1 MKTIMIVDEDKD
13 VVERIKSFLEK
24 EDFNVSVAQ
33 TNREA
38 LEVLEKKEQNVD
50 VILLHSTIPGSNED
64 VFTPIITNTK
74 TKIVSIDKP
83 LSRTCTEEELKE
95 FIKKII

>member
-1 MKTIMIVDEDKD
+1 MKTIMIVDEDRD
-13 VVERIKSFLEK
+13 IVERIKSYLEK
-24 EDFNVSVAQ
+24 EDFNVSIAQ

-38 LEVLEKKEQNVD
+38 LEALEKNEQNVD
-50 VILLHSTIPGSNED
+50 VILLHSTVPGSDED
-64 VFTPIITNTK
+64 VFTPIVTNTK

-95 FIKKII
+95 FIKKIM